1 MTIPLNDCHQQ
12 TFENQGLKQ
21 ADKFKSLSME
31 HTEQRIE
38 NKKTNYVNQIKTK
51 RYTLAHHIKTSHHV

>member
-1 MTIPLNDCHQQ
+1 MTITLNNWHQQ

-21 ADKFKSLSME
+21 ADKFKSLSRE
-31 HTEQRIE
+31 HAEQRTE

-51 RYTLAHHIKTSHHV
+51 RYTLVKHIKTSNHA